1 MPSAMDDT
9 PAQTALSEPEKI
21 PDDQDIDFV
30 TFGMLIIDDI
40 EFPPPKP
47 AARDVLGGAGT
58 FAALGARLLSPGP
71 SRSRTVGWVVDRG
84 GDFPASADAAIA
96 SWRTSALVRDDAG
109 RQTTRGWNGYDDP
122 SDPGR
127 RSFRYATP
135 KLRLTPADLAAAP
148 ALLRARA
155 VHVISSPAR
164 CRDVVAALSSL
175 RRRAMGEDEDYSRP
189 LVIWEPVPDRCG
201 PDELLELT
209 NTLPLVDVCSPNHA
223 ELAALMG
230 DVGPGAGLTAEG
242 DVDAAAVER
251 ACEQLLASM
260 PLSSFAVVVRAG
272 PRGCYVARNGGRRR
286 RRRGK
291 SDKDEKG
298 GGGGQEEKTD
308 KKKPKPKPKPAPLLQ
323 RGGLRPDTDMEALF
337 AGLMQEPDGSVARDF
352 DDEPDPGVERWFP
365 AYFQGEE
372 ATTTT
377 AKEEGEGGGGDG
389 PEEKQKAP
397 SSAASTAAAAAVV
410 DPTGGGN
417 AFLGGL
423 AVAMARGRPAEDA
436 ALWATVA
443 ASFAIEQVG
452 LPVLA
457 VGADGSGE
465 TWNGVRVEDR
475 VGEYFGRLGINP
487 EGVL

>member
-1 MPSAMDDT
+1 MPAAMDGV

-21 PDDQDIDFV
+21 PDDQEIDFV
-30 TFGMLIIDDI
+30 TFGMLIVDDI
-40 EFPPPKP
+40 EFPPPQP

-58 FAALGARLLSPGP
+58 FAALGARVLSPGGGHP
-71 SRSRTVGWVVDRG
+71 PRSRTVGWVVDRG
-84 GDFPASADAAIA
+84 GDFPAAADGAIA
-96 SWRTSALVRDDAG
+96 SWRTSALVRDDPS
-109 RQTTRGWNGYDDP
+109 RRTTRGWNGYDDP
-122 SDPGR
+122 ADPGR

-135 KLRLTPADLAAAP
+135 KLRLTPADLAACP

-175 RRRAMGEDEDYSRP
+175 RRRAMGDDDDDEYSRP

-230 DVGPGAGLTAEG
+230 DVGPGAGLTPEG

-272 PRGCYVARNGGRRR
+272 PRGCYVASNGGGRRKK
-286 RRRGK
+286 GK
-291 SDKDEKG
+291 GEEDKNG
-298 GGGGQEEKTD
+298 GKKKKEEEQRPPKKQ
-308 KKKPKPKPKPAPLLQ
+308 KKKPAAPLQ
-323 RGGLRPDTDMEALF
+323 RGGLQPDTDMLALF

-352 DDEPDPGVERWFP
+352 DDEPDPGIERWLP
-365 AYFQGEE
+365 AYFGSE
-372 ATTTT
+372 TTTT
-377 AKEEGEGGGGDG
+377 TRTTKQEEGEDGDNR
-389 PEEKQKAP
+389 PEEEKKKKQETP
-397 SSAASTAAAAAVV
+397 SAGVV

-423 AVAMARGRPAEDA
+423 AVAMARGRPVEDA

-452 LPVLA
+452 VPVLA
-457 VGADGSGE
+457 VGPDGEE
-465 TWNGVRVEDR
+465 TWNGVRVGDR
-475 VGEYFGRLGINP
+475 VAEYFGRLGVIP